1 MSTRRFLGA
10 TALAAVTSLT
20 LIAGTAQAI
29 GAPPSSI
36 TAKADDSTPRSGQTF
51 HVSGLFTA
59 QGKPADHLVVKM
71 QILNGDSW
79 AQLTGAK
86 MRTLSNGAY
95 TMRVILQAKGERT
108 LRAVGVDPGPA
119 RDAFKRF
126 EVTVH

>member
-1 MSTRRFLGA
+1 
-10 TALAAVTSLT
+10 
-20 LIAGTAQAI
+20 
-29 GAPPSSI
+29 
-36 TAKADDSTPRSGQTF
+36 
-51 HVSGLFTA
+51 VSGLFTA

-108 LRAVGVDPGPA
+108 LRAVGVVPGPA